1 MPPLARYLMHL
12 AELRYQMPCSPTS
25 TRRWPGLRGEQ
36 DEGWMAFFTPNAL
49 SASTG
54 IVYGELAQVVDPR
67 YACLAVLLL
76 TAAVDGYGDDMT
88 RSRAFSLISLAACH
102 LIDDR
107 VDAGVE
113 AGECAVELCERLG
126 SHRTVERLRQ
136 LRNEVE
142 RRRSHRGARELADRI
157 RAFRPPSSVEC

>member
-1 MPPLARYLMHL
+1 M
-12 AELRYQMPCSPTS
+12 
-25 TRRWPGLRGEQ
+25 
-36 DEGWMAFFTPNAL
+36 
-49 SASTG
+49 
-54 IVYGELAQVVDPR
+54 
-67 YACLAVLLL
+67 
-76 TAAVDGYGDDMT
+76 
-88 RSRAFSLISLAACH
+88 
-102 LIDDR
+102 
-107 VDAGVE
+107 DAGVE